1 MIEAQCCHTWR
12 IMFGFVCTKYSTPF
26 MNSLRALS
34 MSQVEEMFEAETL
47 AVRTEGEQEE
57 KTKESLKRSS
67 RKIKDRLKARCRIC
81 GPWSRLISLSS
92 KLYCRL
98 IRVQSCDTAS

>member
-1 MIEAQCCHTWR
+1 
-12 IMFGFVCTKYSTPF
+12 MFGFVCTKYSTPF

-67 RKIKDRLKARCRIC
+67 RKIKDRLKACCRIC
-81 GPWSRLISLSS
+81 SPWSRLISLSS

-98 IRVQSCDTAS
+98 THVQSCDTAS